1 MGGASIRVWR
11 TPTAW
16 GTLLALAAAT
26 AGVWMALAARPGIAP
41 ATAAA
46 CPNARAHPHQVV
58 LPKIRR
64 AIICLINDR
73 RSKRDRHRL
82 ERNERLKLAAER
94 HNRTMLARDCFR
106 HRCGGE
112 PGLNRRVKRTGYTEG
127 RRSWGFAENLGYENT
142 PLQMIRRWMDSR
154 FNRRN
159 VLNGDFRDI
168 GVGVGWGVP
177 VEGRDDS
184 KFATYTVVFGWRR
197 PQH

>member
-1 MGGASIRVWR
+1 MPQTS
-11 TPTAW
+11 
-16 GTLLALAAAT
+16 
-26 AGVWMALAARPGIAP
+26 
-41 ATAAA
+41 
-46 CPNARAHPHQVV
+46 
-58 LPKIRR
+58 
-64 AIICLINDR
+64 D
-73 RSKRDRHRL
+73 
-82 ERNERLKLAAER
+82 
-94 HNRTMLARDCFR
+94 
-106 HRCGGE
+106 
-112 PGLNRRVKRTGYTEG
+112 GYTEG
-127 RRSWGFAENLGYENT
+127 RRSWRFAENLGYENT